1 MPSPVKSFDELTDA
15 GRVRRLRRV
24 AEAALRQYDARP
36 TSVLPI
42 REGECMTFRVQ
53 AQNEPGG
60 AEQFVL
66 RIHTPGYQTAA
77 TIHSELLWLV
87 ALGRAGLRVPEPVPN
102 RAGEWVTV
110 AVAPDVPDPR
120 CCDLLRWQEGRG
132 CRARM
137 SEAAFRQVGR
147 FLGHL
152 HPQSERFVPPPG
164 FTRQRWDGE
173 HLFGRPVEEGLRA
186 VEPHLSPAEFAVVQQ
201 VVARDRQARAIL
213 GQDRDV
219 FGLIHAD
226 FHHGNFLFQRG
237 EVHAIDFDDCGF
249 GHYLYDLAV
258 ALSTSRGWPNYPAL
272 RAALLAGYRDVRPL
286 AAQHEEQLPALMA
299 ARSLSLMV
307 WRVIRWNRPHG
318 LGRFLEDMEKI
329 LWSVNW

>member
-1 MPSPVKSFDELTDA
+1 MPSRVKNFDELTDA
-15 GRVRRLRRV
+15 GRVRRLRGV
-24 AEAALRQYDARP
+24 AEAVLRQYDVRP

-77 TIHSELLWLV
+77 TIHSELIWLA
-87 ALGRAGLRVPEPVPN
+87 ALRGEGLQVPAPVPN
-102 RAGEWVTV
+102 QAGNWVTV
-110 AVAPDVPDPR
+110 AAVAGVPEPR
-120 CCDLLRWQEGRG
+120 SCDLLRWQDGRG
-132 CRARM
+132 CNTRM
-137 SEAAFRQVGR
+137 TEAAFGRVGR
-147 FLGHL
+147 FIARIHR
-152 HPQSERFVPPPG
+152 HSEGFVPPPG

-173 HLFGRPVEEGLRA
+173 HLFGRPVGEGLRA
-186 VEPHLSPAEFAVVQQ
+186 VEPHLSRDEFAVVQR
-201 VVARDRQARAIL
+201 VVERDRQARAAL
-213 GQDRDV
+213 GEGRDV

-226 FHHGNFLFQRG
+226 FHHGNYFFHGG
-237 EVHAIDFDDCGF
+237 EVRAIDFDDCGF

-258 ALSTSRGWPNYPAL
+258 SLSTSRGWPNYPAL

-286 AAQHEEQLPALMA
+286 PAEHEEQLPALMA

-307 WRVIRWNRPHG
+307 WRVIRWHRPHG
-318 LGRFLEDMEKI
+318 LDRFLEDMEKI